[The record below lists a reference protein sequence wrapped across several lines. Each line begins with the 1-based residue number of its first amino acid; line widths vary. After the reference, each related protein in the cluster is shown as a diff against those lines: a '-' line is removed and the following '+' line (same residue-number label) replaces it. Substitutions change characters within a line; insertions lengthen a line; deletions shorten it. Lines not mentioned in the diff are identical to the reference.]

1 MTPSCPPTPRR
12 ARRPALTVAAVTAAL
27 MVALPPTAAAE
38 PDEVDIDELTERAE
52 ELEESYNGELLQFNE
67 IRDRVEQAE
76 EDLAEIG
83 ERLDSSRSGVSAI
96 AASRYKTDGFLPNL
110 QIVFSSDPEQM
121 YADAATV
128 AYISES
134 QSEQISGLVD
144 THREQQE
151 VAEELNEELA
161 EAEELIETLEEQRDE
176 VEEQIREYEES
187 QVPETPGNGT
197 IPDGARGGGWDSTTP
212 RMAAIRDNIIMAY
225 GAPYPVGCW
234 RPSADDHGDGRA
246 CDFMMSSGGA
256 MPSAENQA
264 LGDQIAQHAIN
275 NAAAWG
281 VDYVIWRQRIWQQS
295 NPRWVFMNDRGDNT
309 QNHYDHVHISSY

>member
-1 MTPSCPPTPRR
+1 MTPSPLPTPRR
-12 ARRPALTVAAVTAAL
+12 ARRTALTLPALALTLVVSLPSAAT
-27 MVALPPTAAAE
+27 AE

-52 ELEESYNGELLQFNE
+52 ELEESYEGELLQFTE
-67 IRDRVEQAE
+67 IRDRVERAE
-76 EDLAEIG
+76 DDLAEIE
-83 ERLDSSRSGVSAI
+83 ERLNASRSGVSVI
-96 AASRYKTDGFLPNL
+96 ASSRYKTDGFLPSL
-110 QIVFSSDPEQM
+110 QIVFSSEPERM
-121 YADAATV
+121 FTDAATV
-128 AYISES
+128 AYLSES
-134 QSEQISGLVD
+134 QSAQITDLVEI
-144 THREQQE
+144 HREQEE
-151 VAEELNEELA
+151 VTAELNDELA
-161 EAEELIETLEEQRDE
+161 EAAELVETLEEQREE
-176 VEEQIREYEES
+176 VEERIREYEES

-197 IPDGARGGGWDSTTP
+197 IPDSARGGGWDSTTP

-256 MPSAENQA
+256 MPSSENQA

-295 NPRWVFMNDRGDNT
+295 NPQWVFMNDRGDNT